1 MHMATISRHWRGLC
15 RADQAAAY
23 VEHLRNETFPA
34 VQAMPGFLE
43 SAILQRQLPQGVEF
57 IVITVWASLDA
68 IKAFAG
74 DKVESAVV
82 PEKVKAMM
90 VEFDPAARHYEM
102 LY

>member
-1 MHMATISRHWRGLC
+1 MATISRHWRGLA

-34 VQAMPGFLE
+34 VQKLPGFLE
-43 SAILQRQLPQGVEF
+43 SAILQRKLPQGVEF

-74 DKVESAVV
+74 DAVETAVV
-82 PEKVKAMM
+82 PPKVQAMM
-90 VEFDPAARHYEM
+90 VEFDPVARHYEM